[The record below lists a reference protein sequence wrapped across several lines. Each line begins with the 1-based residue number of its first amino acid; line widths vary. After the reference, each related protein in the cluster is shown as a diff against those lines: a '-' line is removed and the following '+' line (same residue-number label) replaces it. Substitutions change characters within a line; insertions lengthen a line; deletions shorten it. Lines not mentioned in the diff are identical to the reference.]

1 VSTPFNTNQL
11 TNFRFGC
18 IENPIFDQQFDSKH
32 NRERYELMVN
42 TKNRHESPLKMRIN
56 IFTLVFI
63 LAIGLLLPSALFEVA
78 LAEEPEEPAPP
89 NGESSRTR
97 DEQDR
102 HIKIEIERQKM
113 ESAERLMDK
122 KKIELEDLQAMMAEE
137 NNIVTVA
144 EVKTAEEDYER
155 AVSEY
160 EQAKLT
166 LQQVELESLQD
177 EWHITVEATSLSES
191 PDGRE
196 LFSIT
201 LRNSS
206 SPVKLVESSKVVGQ
220 DIIISA
226 QIDDIFVTI
235 REQEG
240 YGSGGAIITEPY
252 ERRIETL
259 KEDES
264 VTLEFELIKENI
276 RDVVVELEYAGREE
290 RKNIHLKQEDP
301 YISVV
306 SARRYKEGDRR
317 RLEVVLTYGALTDE
331 TVEDETAKVDTTTAQ
346 EINNVYVSIKD
357 DTDAIIGFPY
367 EYRIPTLKDGEEKML
382 DFELRR
388 NVDSL
393 VVSLNYL
400 KEENLYKIHLE
411 EDTRHI
417 SILSAKKFRVASN
430 TGGQMMVTLQ
440 LKNTSTTEAM
450 SVNAT
455 PEEIAAANEIR
466 SIYVSLLDSVD
477 GTNIVKP
484 YEEKI
489 PVLGYNEIVELTFQL
504 QKDVESLQV
513 SLNYPELDMPETRL
527 IYLQKESA
535 LDVVNVSSL
544 RFSQE
549 GNLGSSVTY
558 DLTLDRL
565 AETENT
571 FQLRVINLLNRIN
584 FEFQDPETQSRQS
597 QVKFTQEQSKRNLSL
612 IVYLPEELDASYLDS
627 TLEFYVAVLD
637 DTEANEL
644 GGVNNRLDLPAE
656 QIAGIQGGVER
667 FELIPKGVPEI
678 EVFVQNAFQTIKI
691 GEQVNMTATLKNI
704 GTRDLVDIRMI
715 VDVNTDWKYTVV
727 PEVIGSLGRNEETEI
742 QLTLMPPEDIGVGEY
757 QAKLNAEV
765 TVDNRKFEARDRSI
779 TVQVESKT
787 QMSVTTLLFGA
798 LILLMIAIVVVTIR
812 ISRR

>member
-1 VSTPFNTNQL
+1 MEEWKKRWKNEGLQ
-11 TNFRFGC
+11 RR
-18 IENPIFDQQFDSKH
+18 IEELYLQSSNLPIFQS
-32 NRERYELMVN
+32 LIIV
-42 TKNRHESPLKMRIN
+42 L
-56 IFTLVFI
+56 IFISATGMSLLIGTPLVF
-63 LAIGLLLPSALFEVA
+63 
-78 LAEEPEEPAPP
+78 AEDTQPP
-89 NGESSRTR
+89 NKNAPKTK
-97 DEQDR
+97 DEQSR
-102 HIKIEIERQKM
+102 QIEIETERLKM
-113 ESAERLMDK
+113 ELKEQLMK
-122 KKIELEDLQAMMAEE
+122 KKLVELENLRTMMMEA
-137 NNIVTVA
+137 NNIVTVS
-144 EVKTAEEDYER
+144 EVNQAEEDYET

-160 EQAKLT
+160 EQAKLA
-166 LQQVELESLQD
+166 LQKVELDSLKD
-177 EWHITVEATSLSES
+177 EWHITVEATSLYES

-206 SPVKLVESSKVVGQ
+206 SPVKLIESSKVLGRE
-220 DIIISA
+220 IIISA
-226 QIDDIFVTI
+226 QIDDIFVSI
-235 REQEG
+235 KEQEG
-240 YGSGGAIITEPY
+240 FGAGGAIIAEPY
-252 ERRIETL
+252 EQHIETL
-259 KEDES
+259 KEGES
-264 VTLEFELIKENI
+264 VTLEFELIKEDV
-276 RDVVVELEYAGREE
+276 RDVVVYLEYSGGYEE
-290 RKNIHLKQEDP
+290 HNIHLKQEDP

-317 RLEVVLTYGALTDE
+317 RLEVVITYGAVKNETEETDTE
-331 TVEDETAKVDTTTAQ
+331 TTARYSNGATAQ

-357 DTDAIIGFPY
+357 ETEAIIGFPY
-367 EYRIPTLKDGEEKML
+367 EYRIPTLKDGQEETL

-393 VVSLNYL
+393 TVYL
-400 KEENLYKIHLE
+400 QYLDKPYPKKIHLE

-430 TGGQMMVTLQ
+430 TGGQMMVTIQ

-450 SVNAT
+450 PSNAT

-466 SIYVSLLDSVD
+466 GIYVSLLDVTD
-477 GTNIVKP
+477 DTNIVKP

-489 PVLGYNEIVELTFQL
+489 QVLGYNETVELTFQL
-504 QKDVESLQV
+504 QKDVESLKV
-513 SLNYPELDMPETRL
+513 SLDYPELDAPDERL

-571 FQLRVINLLNRIN
+571 FQLRVINLLNRLS
-584 FEFQDPETQSRQS
+584 FEFQDPETKSRQS

-627 TLEFYVAVLD
+627 TLEFHVAVLD
-637 DTEANEL
+637 ETEATEL
-644 GGVNNRLDLPAE
+644 GGVNNRLDLPADR
-656 QIAGIQGGVER
+656 IAGIQGGVER

-678 EVFVQNAFQTIKI
+678 EVFVPNAFQTIKI
-691 GEQVNMTATLKNI
+691 GEEVNMTATLQNI
-704 GTRDLVDIRMI
+704 GTRDLVDIRML

-727 PEVIGSLGRNEETEI
+727 PEVVKSLERNEETEI
-742 QLTLMPPEDIGVGEY
+742 QLTLSPPVDIGVGEY

-798 LILLMIAIVVVTIR
+798 LILLMIGIVIVTIR

>member
-1 VSTPFNTNQL
+1 MEEWKKRWKNGGLEGKMEET
-11 TNFRFGC
+11 RFQSS
-18 IENPIFDQQFDSKH
+18 NLSIFLF
-32 NRERYELMVN
+32 LM
-42 TKNRHESPLKMRIN
+42 
-56 IFTLVFI
+56 LVLI
-63 LAIGLLLPSALFEVA
+63 LISAMGLLLPIGTP
-78 LAEEPEEPAPP
+78 LAYAEDTQATNENSPK
-89 NGESSRTR
+89 TK
-97 DEQDR
+97 DEQSR
-102 HIKIEIERQKM
+102 QIKIET
-113 ESAERLMDK
+113 ERLTMELKEQLMK
-122 KKIELEDLQAMMAEE
+122 KKLVELENLRAMMMEE
-137 NNIVTVA
+137 NNIVTVS
-144 EVKTAEEDYER
+144 EVNKAEEDYET

-166 LQQVELESLQD
+166 LQEVELNSLQD
-177 EWHITVEATSLSES
+177 AWHITVENSDLYES
-191 PDGRE
+191 AEGRE

-206 SPVKLVESSKVVGQ
+206 QPVTLVESSKVLGRE
-220 DIIISA
+220 IIISA
-226 QIDDIFVTI
+226 QIDDIFVSI
-235 REQEG
+235 KEQES
-240 YGSGGAIITEPY
+240 YGTSGAIIAEPY
-252 ERRIETL
+252 EQRIETL
-259 KEDES
+259 KEGES
-264 VTLEFELIKENI
+264 ITLVFELIKEDV
-276 RDVVVELEYAGREE
+276 RDVVVELTYSGGTEE
-290 RKNIHLKQEDP
+290 KNIHLKQEDP

-306 SARRYKEGDRR
+306 SAKRYKEGDRR
-317 RLEVVLTYGALTDE
+317 RLEVVLIYGALNDE
-331 TVEDETAKVDTTTAQ
+331 IEEDEIEETDTNTAQ
-346 EINNVYVSIKD
+346 EINNIYVSIRD
-357 DTDAIIGFPY
+357 DTETIIGYPY
-367 EYRIPTLKDGEEKML
+367 EYRIPILRNGQEKTL

-393 VVSLNYL
+393 TVHLTYL
-400 KEENLYKIHLE
+400 DTPKSYKIHLE

-417 SILSAKKFRVASN
+417 SILSAKKFRLASN
-430 TGGQMMVTLQ
+430 TGGQMMVTIQ

-450 SVNAT
+450 PSNAT
-455 PEEIAAANEIR
+455 SEEIAAANEIR
-466 SIYVSLLDSVD
+466 GIYVSLLDVTD
-477 GTNIVKP
+477 DTNIVKP

-489 PVLGYNEIVELTFQL
+489 SVLGYNETVELTFQL
-504 QKDVESLQV
+504 QKDVESLKV
-513 SLNYPELDMPETRL
+513 SLDYSELPEPDIRL

-571 FQLRVINLLNRIN
+571 FQLRVINLLNRLS
-584 FEFQDPETQSRQS
+584 FEFQDPETKSRQS
-597 QVKFTQEQSKRNLSL
+597 QVKFTQEQSKRSLSL

-637 DTEANEL
+637 EVEATEL

-656 QIAGIQGGVER
+656 KIANIQGGVEQ

-678 EVFVQNAFQTIKI
+678 EVFVPNAFQTIKI
-691 GEQVNMTATLKNI
+691 GEEVNMTATLKNI
-704 GTRDLVDIRMI
+704 GTRDLVDIRML
-715 VDVNTDWKYTVV
+715 VDVNTDWKYTVI
-727 PEVIGSLGRNEETEI
+727 PEVIGSLERNAEKEI
-742 QLTLMPPEDIGVGEY
+742 QLTLSPPADIGVGEY

-798 LILLMIAIVVVTIR
+798 LILLMIAIVIVTIR

>member
-1 VSTPFNTNQL
+1 MEEWKKRWKNGGLEGKMEET
-11 TNFRFGC
+11 RFQFS
-18 IENPIFDQQFDSKH
+18 NLSIFLF
-32 NRERYELMVN
+32 LM
-42 TKNRHESPLKMRIN
+42 
-56 IFTLVFI
+56 LVLI
-63 LAIGLLLPSALFEVA
+63 LISAMGLLLPIGTP
-78 LAEEPEEPAPP
+78 LAYAEDTQATNENSPK
-89 NGESSRTR
+89 TK
-97 DEQDR
+97 DEQSR
-102 HIKIEIERQKM
+102 QIKIET
-113 ESAERLMDK
+113 ERLTMELKEQLMK
-122 KKIELEDLQAMMAEE
+122 KKLVELENLRAMMMEE
-137 NNIVTVA
+137 NNIVTVS
-144 EVKTAEEDYER
+144 EVNKAEEDYET

-166 LQQVELESLQD
+166 LQEVELNSLQD
-177 EWHITVEATSLSES
+177 AWHITVENSDLYES
-191 PDGRE
+191 AEGRE

-206 SPVKLVESSKVVGQ
+206 QPVTLVESSKVLGRE
-220 DIIISA
+220 IIISA
-226 QIDDIFVTI
+226 QIDDIFVSI
-235 REQEG
+235 KEQEG
-240 YGSGGAIITEPY
+240 YGTSGAIIAEPY
-252 ERRIETL
+252 EQRIKTL
-259 KEDES
+259 KEGES
-264 VTLEFELIKENI
+264 ITLVFELIKEDV
-276 RDVVVELEYAGREE
+276 RDVVVELTYSGGTEE
-290 RKNIHLKQEDP
+290 KNIHLKQEDP

-306 SARRYKEGDRR
+306 SAKRYKEGDRR
-317 RLEVVLTYGALTDE
+317 RLEVVLIYGALNDEIEDDEIEETD
-331 TVEDETAKVDTTTAQ
+331 TNTAQ
-346 EINNVYVSIKD
+346 EINNIYVSIRD
-357 DTDAIIGFPY
+357 DAETIIGYPY
-367 EYRIPTLKDGEEKML
+367 EYRIPTLRNGQEKTL

-393 VVSLNYL
+393 TVHLTYL
-400 KEENLYKIHLE
+400 DTPKSYKIHLE

-417 SILSAKKFRVASN
+417 SILSAKKFRLASN
-430 TGGQMMVTLQ
+430 TGGQMMVTIQ

-450 SVNAT
+450 PSNAT
-455 PEEIAAANEIR
+455 SEEIAAANEIR
-466 SIYVSLLDSVD
+466 GIYVSLLDVTD
-477 GTNIVKP
+477 DTNIVKP

-489 PVLGYNEIVELTFQL
+489 TVLSYNETVELTFQL
-504 QKDVESLQV
+504 QKDVESLKV
-513 SLNYPELDMPETRL
+513 SLDYPELPAPDIRL

-549 GNLGSSVTY
+549 GNLGNSVTY

-571 FQLRVINLLNRIN
+571 FQLRVINLLNRLS
-584 FEFQDPETQSRQS
+584 FEFQDPETRSRQS

-637 DTEANEL
+637 EVEANEL

-656 QIAGIQGGVER
+656 KIANIQGGVEQ

-678 EVFVQNAFQTIKI
+678 EVFVPNAFQTIKI
-691 GEQVNMTATLKNI
+691 GEEVNMTATLKNI
-704 GTRDLVDIRMI
+704 GTRDLVDIRML
-715 VDVNTDWKYTVV
+715 VDVNTDWKYTVI
-727 PEVIGSLGRNEETEI
+727 PEVVSTLARNAEKEI
-742 QLTLMPPEDIGVGEY
+742 QLTLSPPADIGVGEY

-798 LILLMIAIVVVTIR
+798 LILLMIAIVIVTIR

>member
-1 VSTPFNTNQL
+1 MERWKKRWKDGREGRKNGFPSVLSSTPPTKPNPPAFQSL
-11 TNFRFGC
+11 T
-18 IENPIFDQQFDSKH
+18 
-32 NRERYELMVN
+32 
-42 TKNRHESPLKMRIN
+42 
-56 IFTLVFI
+56 
-63 LAIGLLLPSALFEVA
+63 LLLALVSVVGMLFVITV
-78 LAEEPEEPAPP
+78 LAFAEEPAPS
-89 NGESSRTR
+89 NGERTRTR

-113 ESAERLMDK
+113 ESAKRLMGK
-122 KKIELEDLQAMMAEE
+122 KKIEVEKLEAMMMEE

-144 EVKTAEEDYER
+144 EVNTAKEDYEK
-155 AVSEY
+155 AVSDY
-160 EQAKLT
+160 EQAKLE
-166 LQQVELESLQD
+166 LQRVELESLQD
-177 EWHITVEATSLSES
+177 EWHISVEATRLYES
-191 PDGRE
+191 DDGRE
-196 LFSIT
+196 RFSIT
-201 LRNSS
+201 LRNNS
-206 SPVKLVESSKVVGQ
+206 SPVKLLESSEVVGE
-220 DIIISA
+220 DIILSA

-235 REQEG
+235 KEQEG
-240 YGSGGAIITEPY
+240 YGSSGAIITEPY
-252 ERRIETL
+252 EQRIETL

-264 VTLEFELIKENI
+264 VTLDFELIKENI
-276 RDVVVELEYAGREE
+276 RDVVVELKYSGREDN
-290 RKNIHLKQEDP
+290 KNIHLKQEDP
-301 YISVV
+301 HITVV

-317 RLEVVLTYGALTDE
+317 RLEVVLKYGALNDE
-331 TVEDETAKVDTTTAQ
+331 VEEANTNTAQ

-357 DTDAIIGFPY
+357 DTDAIIGYPY
-367 EYRIPTLKDGEEKML
+367 EPRIPTLKDGQERTL

-388 NVDSL
+388 NVDS
-393 VVSLNYL
+393 VTVSLKYL
-400 KEENLYKIHLE
+400 DQEIPYKIHLE
-411 EDTRHI
+411 EDTRYI
-417 SILSAKKFRVASN
+417 SILSAKKFRVDN
-430 TGGQMMVTLQ
+430 QMMVTLQ
-440 LKNTSTTEAM
+440 LKNTSTTESM
-450 SVNAT
+450 SSNAT

-466 SIYVSLLDSVD
+466 GIYVSLLDVTD
-477 GTNIVKP
+477 DTNIVKP

-489 PVLGYNEIVELTFQL
+489 PVLGYNETVELTFQL
-504 QKDVESLQV
+504 QKDVDSLKV
-513 SLNYPELDMPETRL
+513 SLNYPELPQPETRL

-571 FQLRVINLLNRIN
+571 FQLRVINLLNRLS
-584 FEFQDPETQSRQS
+584 FEFQDPETRSRQS

-637 DTEANEL
+637 EAEANEL
-644 GGVNNRLDLPAE
+644 GGVNNRLDLSAD

-691 GEQVNMTATLKNI
+691 GEEVNMTATLQNI
-704 GTRDLVDIRMI
+704 GTRDLVDIRML

-727 PEVIGSLGRNEETEI
+727 PEVIGSLARNEEKEI
-742 QLTLMPPEDIGVGEY
+742 QLTLSPPADIGVGEY

-779 TVQVESKT
+779 TVQVESQT

-798 LILLMIAIVVVTIR
+798 LILLMIGIVIVTIR

>member
-1 VSTPFNTNQL
+1 MQKPNL
-11 TNFRFGC
+11 
-18 IENPIFDQQFDSKH
+18 
-32 NRERYELMVN
+32 
-42 TKNRHESPLKMRIN
+42 LKMRIYMLML
-56 IFTLVFI
+56 IFIMVM
-63 LAIGLLLPSALFEVA
+63 GMLLPNALLEVT
-78 LAEEPEEPAPP
+78 LAEESEESTPP
-89 NGESSRTR
+89 NGNSTKTR

-113 ESAERLMDK
+113 KSAERLMTI
-122 KKIELEDLQAMMAEE
+122 KKIELEKLQAMMKEE

-144 EVKTAEEDYER
+144 EVNTAEEGYET

-160 EQAKLT
+160 EQAKLE
-166 LQQVELESLQD
+166 LQRVELESLQD
-177 EWHITVEATSLSES
+177 EWHISVEATRLYESE
-191 PDGRE
+191 DGRE
-196 LFSIT
+196 RFSIT

-220 DIIISA
+220 DIILSA

-235 REQEG
+235 REQES
-240 YGSGGAIITEPY
+240 YGSSGAIITEPY
-252 ERRIETL
+252 EQRIETL

-276 RDVVVELEYAGREE
+276 RDVVVELKYSGREE
-290 RKNIHLKQEDP
+290 NKNIHLSQEEP

-317 RLEVVLTYGALTDE
+317 RLEVVLRYGALNDE
-331 TVEDETAKVDTTTAQ
+331 AADDEAEVIDTTTAQ

-357 DTDAIIGFPY
+357 DTAAIIGFPY
-367 EYRIPTLKDGEEKML
+367 EHRIPTLKDGEEKTL

-388 NVDSL
+388 NVDS
-393 VVSLNYL
+393 VTVSLTYL
-400 KEENLYKIHLE
+400 EQENPYKIHLE

-450 SVNAT
+450 SINAT

-466 SIYVSLLDSVD
+466 SIYVSLLDVTD

-489 PVLGYNEIVELTFQL
+489 PVLGYNETVELTFQL

-513 SLNYPELDMPETRL
+513 WLNYPELEMPETRL

-558 DLTLDRL
+558 DLMLDRL

-571 FQLRVINLLNRIN
+571 FQLRVINLLNRLS

-637 DTEANEL
+637 EAEANEL
-644 GGVNNRLDLPAE
+644 GGVNNRLDDLPAE
-656 QIAGIQGGVER
+656 QIASIQGGVER

-691 GEQVNMTATLKNI
+691 GEEVNMTATLKNI

-727 PEVIGSLGRNEETEI
+727 PEVIGSLVRNEEKEI
-742 QLTLMPPEDIGVGEY
+742 QLTLSPPSDIGVGEY

-798 LILLMIAIVVVTIR
+798 LILLMIAIVIVTIR

>member
-1 VSTPFNTNQL
+1 MEVWVS
-11 TNFRFGC
+11 
-18 IENPIFDQQFDSKH
+18 PIFQSANLPFP
-32 NRERYELMVN
+32 M
-42 TKNRHESPLKMRIN
+42 
-56 IFTLVFI
+56 LVLI
-63 LAIGLLLPSALFEVA
+63 LLSALGMLLPIQIPRIY
-78 LAEEPEEPAPP
+78 AEETQPVSDENRAKTKEEQ
-89 NGESSRTR
+89 SRQIQIETKR
-97 DEQDR
+97 LEMELKEQ
-102 HIKIEIERQKM
+102 
-113 ESAERLMDK
+113 LMK
-122 KKIELEDLQAMMAEE
+122 KKLVELENLKAMMMEA
-137 NNIVTVA
+137 NNIVTVSQ
-144 EVKTAEEDYER
+144 VNKAEEDYET

-166 LQQVELESLQD
+166 LQDTELNSLKD
-177 EWHITVEATSLSES
+177 EWHITVENTNLYES
-191 PDGRE
+191 ADGRE

-206 SPVKLVESSKVVGQ
+206 SPVTLVESSKVLGRE
-220 DIIISA
+220 IIISA
-226 QIDDIFVTI
+226 QIDDIFVSI
-235 REQEG
+235 KEQEG
-240 YGSGGAIITEPY
+240 YGTSGAIIAEPY
-252 ERRIETL
+252 EQLIETL
-259 KEDES
+259 KEGEA
-264 VTLEFELIKENI
+264 VTLEFELIKEDV
-276 RDVVVELEYAGREE
+276 RDVVVELIYSGEIDN
-290 RKNIHLKQEDP
+290 KNIHLKQEDP

-306 SARRYKEGDRR
+306 STRRYKKGDRR
-317 RLEVVLTYGALTDE
+317 RLEVVLTYGAIKGEIKE
-331 TVEDETAKVDTTTAQ
+331 TDTTDATDYSNGATAQ
-346 EINNVYVSIKD
+346 EINNVYVSIRD
-357 DTDAIIGFPY
+357 ETDAIIGFPY
-367 EYRIPTLKDGEEKML
+367 EYRIPSLKDGQATTL

-393 VVSLNYL
+393 TVHILYL
-400 KEENLYKIHLE
+400 DKPYPKKIHLE

-417 SILSAKKFRVASN
+417 SILSAKKFRVDN
-430 TGGQMMVTLQ
+430 QMMVTLQ

-450 SVNAT
+450 PSNAT

-466 SIYVSLLDSVD
+466 AIYVSLLDVTD
-477 GTNIVKP
+477 DTNIVKP
-484 YEEKI
+484 YETKI
-489 PVLGYNEIVELTFQL
+489 PVLGYNEIEELTFQL
-504 QKDVESLQV
+504 QKDVESLKV
-513 SLNYPELDMPETRL
+513 SLKYPELPEPDTRL

-571 FQLRVINLLNRIN
+571 FQLRVINLLNRLS
-584 FEFQDPETQSRQS
+584 FEFQDPETKSRQS
-597 QVKFTQEQSKRNLSL
+597 QVKFTQEQSKRSLSL

-637 DTEANEL
+637 ETEANEL
-644 GGVNNRLDLPAE
+644 GGVNNRLDLPADR
-656 QIAGIQGGVER
+656 IAGIQGGVER

-678 EVFVQNAFQTIKI
+678 EVFVPNAFQTIKI
-691 GEQVNMTATLKNI
+691 GEEVNMTATLKNI

-715 VDVNTDWKYTVV
+715 IDVNTDWKYTVI
-727 PEVIGSLGRNEETEI
+727 PEVIGTLERNEETEI
-742 QLTLMPPEDIGVGEY
+742 QLTLSPPTDIGVGEY

-779 TVQVESKT
+779 TVQIESQT

>member
-1 VSTPFNTNQL
+1 MEAWKKRWKHGREGKIWKHGREDRRNGFPSVLSSTPPTKPNPPVFQSL
-11 TNFRFGC
+11 T
-18 IENPIFDQQFDSKH
+18 
-32 NRERYELMVN
+32 
-42 TKNRHESPLKMRIN
+42 
-56 IFTLVFI
+56 
-63 LAIGLLLPSALFEVA
+63 LLLAFASIVGMLFVITLLA
-78 LAEEPEEPAPP
+78 FAEEPPSP
-89 NGESSRTR
+89 NGNSTRTR

-113 ESAERLMDK
+113 KSAEKLMDK
-122 KKIELEDLQAMMAEE
+122 KKIELEELQAMVKEK

-144 EVKTAEEDYER
+144 EVKTAEEDYET

-160 EQAKLT
+160 EQAKLR

-177 EWHITVEATSLSES
+177 EWHITIEETSLYES
-191 PDGRE
+191 DDGRE
-196 LFSIT
+196 RFSII

-206 SPVKLVESSKVVGQ
+206 SPVKLVESSEVVGQ

-240 YGSGGAIITEPY
+240 YGSSGAIITEPY
-252 ERRIETL
+252 ERRIDTL
-259 KEDES
+259 KEGES

-276 RDVVVELEYAGREE
+276 RDVVVELKYSGREE
-290 RKNIHLKQEDP
+290 KKNIHLKQEDP

-317 RLEVVLTYGALTDE
+317 RLEVVLKYGALNDE
-331 TVEDETAKVDTTTAQ
+331 TEEIDTSTAQ

-357 DTDAIIGFPY
+357 DSAAIIGYPY
-367 EYRIPTLKDGEEKML
+367 EPRIPTLKDGQEKTL

-388 NVDSL
+388 NVDSVIVNL
-393 VVSLNYL
+393 RYL
-400 KEENLYKIHLE
+400 DREIPYKIHLE
-411 EDTRHI
+411 EDTRYI
-417 SILSAKKFRVASN
+417 SILSAKKFRVEN
-430 TGGQMMVTLQ
+430 QMMVTIQ

-450 SVNAT
+450 SSNAT

-466 SIYVSLLDSVD
+466 GIYVSLLDVTD
-477 GTNIVKP
+477 DTNIVKP

-489 PVLGYNEIVELTFQL
+489 PVLGYNETVELTFQL
-504 QKDVESLQV
+504 QKDVESLKV
-513 SLNYPELDMPETRL
+513 SLDYPELPQPETRL

-584 FEFQDPETQSRQS
+584 FEFQDPETRSRQS

-644 GGVNNRLDLPAE
+644 GGVNNRLDLPAD
-656 QIAGIQGGVER
+656 QIASIQGGVER

-691 GEQVNMTATLKNI
+691 GEEVNMTATLQNI
-704 GTRDLVDIRMI
+704 GTRDLVDIRML

-727 PEVIGSLGRNEETEI
+727 PEVISSLARNEEKEI
-742 QLTLMPPEDIGVGEY
+742 QLTLSPPADIGVGEY

-779 TVQVESKT
+779 TVQVESQT

-798 LILLMIAIVVVTIR
+798 LILLMIGIVIVTIR

>member
-1 VSTPFNTNQL
+1 MERLKKRWKNTCLERGKGETRFQSFNL
-11 TNFRFGC
+11 PVF
-18 IENPIFDQQFDSKH
+18 QF
-32 NRERYELMVN
+32 
-42 TKNRHESPLKMRIN
+42 
-56 IFTLVFI
+56 FTLVLVFMSATGI
-63 LAIGLLLPSALFEVA
+63 LRSMGPPIVFAAPAEELQSANGSNGKTKDEQSRQILIEVERLKME
-78 LAEEPEEPAPP
+78 LAE
-89 NGESSRTR
+89 
-97 DEQDR
+97 
-102 HIKIEIERQKM
+102 K
-113 ESAERLMDK
+113 LMK
-122 KKIELEDLQAMMAEE
+122 KKQVDLENLKSMMMEDD
-137 NNIVTVA
+137 NIVTVS
-144 EVKTAEEDYER
+144 EVNKAEEAYER
-155 AVSEY
+155 AVDEY

-166 LQQVELESLQD
+166 LQQVELESLKD
-177 EWHITVEATSLSES
+177 EWHITVEKTRLYES

-196 LFSIT
+196 MFSII

-206 SPVKLVESSKVVGQ
+206 FPVKLVESSKVLGRE
-220 DIIISA
+220 IIISA
-226 QIDDIFVTI
+226 QIDDIFVTVK
-235 REQEG
+235 EQDS
-240 YGSGGAIITEPY
+240 YGAGAIITEPY
-252 ERRIETL
+252 EQQIETL
-259 KEDES
+259 KEGES
-264 VTLEFELIKENI
+264 ITLEFELIKENV
-276 RDVVVELEYAGREE
+276 RDVVVELKYSELEE
-290 RKNIHLKQEDP
+290 QKNIHLKQEDP
-301 YISVV
+301 HISVV
-306 SARRYKEGDRR
+306 SARRYKQGDRR
-317 RLEVVLTYGALTDE
+317 RLEVVLTYGALEGETEVTD
-331 TVEDETAKVDTTTAQ
+331 TNTAQ

-357 DTDAIIGFPY
+357 DTESIIGFPY
-367 EYRIPTLKDGEEKML
+367 EHRIPTLKDGQEKTL

-393 VVSLNYL
+393 IVTLTYL
-400 KEENLYKIHLE
+400 DQEDPYIIHLE

-417 SILSAKKFRVASN
+417 SILSAKKFRIDN
-430 TGGQMMVTLQ
+430 QMMVTIQ

-450 SVNAT
+450 PSNAT
-455 PEEIAAANEIR
+455 PQEIAAANEIR
-466 SIYVSLLDSVD
+466 SLYVSLLDVTD
-477 GTNIVKP
+477 DTNIVKP

-489 PVLGYNEIVELTFQL
+489 SVLGYNETVELTFQL
-504 QKDVESLQV
+504 QKDVESLKV
-513 SLNYPELDMPETRL
+513 SLNYPELPEPETRL

-571 FQLRVINLLNRIN
+571 FQLRLINLLNRLS
-584 FEFQDPETQSRQS
+584 FEFQDPETKSRQS

-637 DTEANEL
+637 EAEADEL
-644 GGVNNRLDLPAE
+644 GGVNSRLDLSADK
-656 QIAGIQGGVER
+656 IASIQGGVEQ

-678 EVFVQNAFQTIKI
+678 EVFVLNAFQTIKI
-691 GEQVNMTATLKNI
+691 GEEVNITATLKNI

-727 PEVIGSLGRNEETEI
+727 PEVVGSLKRNEEMEI
-742 QLTLMPPEDIGVGEY
+742 QLTLRPPADIGVGEY

-779 TVQVESKT
+779 TVQVESQT

-798 LILLMIAIVVVTIR
+798 LILLMVAIVIVTIR

>member
-1 VSTPFNTNQL
+1 
-11 TNFRFGC
+11 
-18 IENPIFDQQFDSKH
+18 
-32 NRERYELMVN
+32 MVN
-42 TKNRHESPLKMRIN
+42 TKNRREGPLKMRIN
-56 IFTLVFI
+56 SFTLVFM
-63 LAIGLLLPSALFEVA
+63 LAIGMLLPSALFTVA
-78 LAEEPEEPAPP
+78 LAEEWEEPASP
-89 NGESSRTR
+89 NGERSRTR

-113 ESAERLMDK
+113 ESAKRLMGK
-122 KKIELEDLQAMMAEE
+122 KKIEVEKLEAMMMEE

-144 EVKTAEEDYER
+144 EVNTAKEDYEK
-155 AVSEY
+155 AVSDY
-160 EQAKLT
+160 EQAKLE
-166 LQQVELESLQD
+166 LQRVELESLQD
-177 EWHITVEATSLSES
+177 EWHISVEETSLYES

-235 REQEG
+235 REQDG
-240 YGSGGAIITEPY
+240 RGSGGAIITEPY

-276 RDVVVELEYAGREE
+276 RDVVVELKYSGREE
-290 RKNIHLKQEDP
+290 KKNIHLKQEDP

-317 RLEVVLTYGALTDE
+317 RLEVVLRYGALNDE
-331 TVEDETAKVDTTTAQ
+331 TEAMDTTTAQ

-357 DTDAIIGFPY
+357 DTAAIIGFPY
-367 EYRIPTLKDGEEKML
+367 EHRIPTLKDGEEKTL

-393 VVSLNYL
+393 IVSLTYL
-400 KEENLYKIHLE
+400 EEENPYKIHLE

-450 SVNAT
+450 SINAT

-466 SIYVSLLDSVD
+466 SIYVSLLDTVD

-489 PVLGYNEIVELTFQL
+489 PVLGYNETVELTFQL

-571 FQLRVINLLNRIN
+571 FQLRVINLLNRLS
-584 FEFQDPETQSRQS
+584 FEFQDPETKSRQS

-612 IVYLPEELDASYLDS
+612 IVYLPEELDATYLDS

-637 DTEANEL
+637 ETEANEL
-644 GGVNNRLDLPAE
+644 GGVNNRLELPAE

>member
-1 VSTPFNTNQL
+1 MAGWKKRGL
-11 TNFRFGC
+11 
-18 IENPIFDQQFDSKH
+18 IF
-32 NRERYELMVN
+32 
-42 TKNRHESPLKMRIN
+42 I
-56 IFTLVFI
+56 I
-63 LAIGLLLPSALFEVA
+63 AIGILLPRALFQMA
-78 LAEEPEEPAPP
+78 LAAESEEAPSI
-89 NGESSRTR
+89 NGDSTKTR
-97 DEQDR
+97 DEQNR
-102 HIKIEIERQKM
+102 HIKIEIERQLMK
-113 ESAERLMDK
+113 SAERLMEK

-155 AVSEY
+155 AVSDY
-160 EQAKLT
+160 EQAKLK

-235 REQEG
+235 REQNG

-276 RDVVVELEYAGREE
+276 RDVAVELKYAGREE
-290 RKNIHLKQEDP
+290 KKNIHLKQEDP

-331 TVEDETAKVDTTTAQ
+331 TAETETAEVDTTTAQ

-367 EYRIPTLKDGEEKML
+367 EYRIPTLKDGEEKTL

-393 VVSLNYL
+393 VVSLQYL
-400 KEENLYKIHLE
+400 EEENPYKIHLE

-417 SILSAKKFRVASN
+417 SILSAKKFRVASD

-450 SVNAT
+450 SINAT

-466 SIYVSLLDSVD
+466 SIYVSLLDTVD
-477 GTNIVKP
+477 DTNIVKP

-489 PVLGYNEIVELTFQL
+489 SVLGYNETVELTFQL
-504 QKDVESLQV
+504 QKDVESLKV

-571 FQLRVINLLNRIN
+571 FQLRVINLLNRLS

-637 DTEANEL
+637 ETEANAL
-644 GGVNNRLDLPAE
+644 GGVSNRLDLSAE

-691 GEQVNMTATLKNI
+691 GEEVNMTATLKNI

-727 PEVIGSLGRNEETEI
+727 PEVINSLIRNEEKEI
-742 QLTLMPPEDIGVGEY
+742 QLTLSPPADIGVGEY

-798 LILLMIAIVVVTIR
+798 LILLMIAIVIVTIR

>member
-1 VSTPFNTNQL
+1 MDGWKNNAMEGWKDGKIGSPPFQCSTL
-11 TNFRFGC
+11 
-18 IENPIFDQQFDSKH
+18 PIFQSLMFVLIFMGAIGVSLPLPLAADSEEIPPVNDNSPKTKEEQ
-32 NRERYELMVN
+32 NRQILIEIDR
-42 TKNRHESPLKMRIN
+42 LKM
-56 IFTLVFI
+56 
-63 LAIGLLLPSALFEVA
+63 E
-78 LAEEPEEPAPP
+78 LAE
-89 NGESSRTR
+89 
-97 DEQDR
+97 
-102 HIKIEIERQKM
+102 K
-113 ESAERLMDK
+113 LMNK
-122 KKIELEDLQAMMAEE
+122 KQVELENLKTMLMEE
-137 NNIVTVA
+137 NNIVTVS
-144 EVKTAEEDYER
+144 EVNTAEEAYER
-155 AVSEY
+155 AVDEY

-166 LQQVELESLQD
+166 LQQTELDSLKD
-177 EWHITVEATSLSES
+177 EWHITVETTRLYES
-191 PDGRE
+191 ADGRE

-201 LRNSS
+201 FRNSS
-206 SPVKLVESSKVVGQ
+206 SPVKLVESSKVLGR

-226 QIDDIFVTI
+226 QIDDIFVEI
-235 REQEG
+235 KEQES
-240 YGSGGAIITEPY
+240 YGASGATITEPY
-252 ERRIETL
+252 EQRIETL
-259 KEDES
+259 KEGES
-264 VTLEFELIKENI
+264 VTLEFELIKENV
-276 RDVVVELEYAGREE
+276 RDVVVELTYSGREE
-290 RKNIHLKQEDP
+290 HKNIHLKQEDP

-306 SARRYKEGDRR
+306 SARRYKQGDRR
-317 RLEVVLTYGALTDE
+317 RLEVVLTYGAITGE
-331 TVEDETAKVDTTTAQ
+331 AEEVDTNTAQ

-357 DTDAIIGFPY
+357 ETESIIGFPY
-367 EYRIPTLKDGEEKML
+367 EHRIPTLKDGQEKTL

-388 NVDSL
+388 NVDNITVNL
-393 VVSLNYL
+393 KYL
-400 KEENLYKIHLE
+400 DEDISYKIHLE

-417 SILSAKKFRVASN
+417 SILSAKKFRIDN
-430 TGGQMMVTLQ
+430 QMMVTIQ

-455 PEEIAAANEIR
+455 SQEIAAANEIR
-466 SIYVSLLDSVD
+466 GIYVSLLDVTD
-477 GTNIVKP
+477 DTNIVKP

-489 PVLGYNEIVELTFQL
+489 PVLGYNETVELTFQL
-504 QKDVESLQV
+504 QKDVESLKV
-513 SLNYPELDMPETRL
+513 WLDYPELAEPETRL

-571 FQLRVINLLNRIN
+571 FQLRVINLLNRLS

-637 DTEANEL
+637 EAEATEL
-644 GGVNNRLDLPAE
+644 GGVNNRLELPADR
-656 QIAGIQGGVER
+656 IASLQGGVER

-678 EVFVQNAFQTIKI
+678 EVFVPNAFQTIKI
-691 GEQVNMTATLKNI
+691 GEEVNMTATLKNI
-704 GTRDLVDIRMI
+704 GTRDLVDIRML
-715 VDVNTDWKYTVV
+715 VDVNTDWKYTVL
-727 PEVIGSLGRNEETEI
+727 PEVVGALARNAETEI
-742 QLTLMPPEDIGVGEY
+742 QLTLRPPSDIGVGEY

-779 TVQVESKT
+779 TVQVESQT

-798 LILLMIAIVVVTIR
+798 LILLMIGIVIVTIR

>member
-1 VSTPFNTNQL
+1 
-11 TNFRFGC
+11 
-18 IENPIFDQQFDSKH
+18 
-32 NRERYELMVN
+32 M
-42 TKNRHESPLKMRIN
+42 
-56 IFTLVFI
+56 
-63 LAIGLLLPSALFEVA
+63 A
-78 LAEEPEEPAPP
+78 LAESVQSANENDPK
-89 NGESSRTR
+89 TK
-97 DEQDR
+97 DEQSR
-102 HIKIEIERQKM
+102 QILIEVERLKM
-113 ESAERLMDK
+113 ELAEKLMNK
-122 KKIELEDLQAMMAEE
+122 KKVELENLKAMLMEE
-137 NNIVTVA
+137 NNIVTVS
-144 EVKTAEEDYER
+144 EVNKAEEAYER
-155 AVSEY
+155 AVDEY

-166 LQQVELESLQD
+166 LQQTELESLKD
-177 EWHITVEATSLSES
+177 EWHITVEKTKLYES
-191 PDGRE
+191 VDGRE

-206 SPVKLVESSKVVGQ
+206 SPVKLVESSKVLGR

-226 QIDDIFVTI
+226 QIDDIFVSI
-235 REQEG
+235 KEQES
-240 YGSGGAIITEPY
+240 YGASGAIITEPY
-252 ERRIETL
+252 EQRIATL
-259 KEDES
+259 KEGES
-264 VTLEFELIKENI
+264 VTLEFELIKENV
-276 RDVVVELEYAGREE
+276 RDVVVELTYSDRIED
-290 RKNIHLKQEDP
+290 KNIHLKQEDP

-306 SARRYKEGDRR
+306 SARRYKQGDRR
-317 RLEVVLTYGALTDE
+317 RLEVVLTYGAIKGDTEE
-331 TVEDETAKVDTTTAQ
+331 TGTGGLADDSGEATAQ

-357 DTDAIIGFPY
+357 DTESIIGFPY
-367 EYRIPTLKDGEEKML
+367 EHRIPTLKDGQEKTL

-393 VVSLNYL
+393 IVSLKYL
-400 KEENLYKIHLE
+400 DQEIPYKIHLE

-417 SILSAKKFRVASN
+417 SILSAKKFRIDN
-430 TGGQMMVTLQ
+430 QMMVTIQ

-450 SVNAT
+450 PVNAT

-466 SIYVSLLDSVD
+466 GIYVSLLDVTD
-477 GTNIVKP
+477 DTNIVKP

-489 PVLGYNEIVELTFQL
+489 PVLGYNETAELTFQL
-504 QKDVESLQV
+504 QKDVESLKV
-513 SLNYPELDMPETRL
+513 SLDYPELDEPETRL

-571 FQLRVINLLNRIN
+571 FQLRVINLLNRLS

-637 DTEANEL
+637 EAEATEL
-644 GGVNNRLDLPAE
+644 GGVNNRLDLSVDR
-656 QIAGIQGGVER
+656 IASIQGGVER

-678 EVFVQNAFQTIKI
+678 EVFVPNAFQTIKI
-691 GEQVNMTATLKNI
+691 GEAVNMTATLKNI
-704 GTRDLVDIRMI
+704 GTRDLVDIRML
-715 VDVNTDWKYTVV
+715 VDVNTDWKYTVI
-727 PEVIGSLGRNEETEI
+727 PEVVGALERNAEIEI
-742 QLTLMPPEDIGVGEY
+742 QLTLSPPSDIGVGEY

-779 TVQVESKT
+779 TVQVESQT

-798 LILLMIAIVVVTIR
+798 LILLMIGIVIVTIR